1 MMSRIFFSIALF
13 GLVLLAP
20 SSFAKKSVQKASPR
34 FNLSTNVRFD
44 SDTVYGKYQYAD
56 EALAT
61 VEDEK
66 LMTTLLGVRK
76 DFKDRLQ
83 LATKKR

>member
-1 MMSRIFFSIALF
+1 MKTLIFSS
-13 GLVLLAP
+13 LLALTIILAP
-20 SSFAKKSVQKASPR
+20 QSFAKKSKNAQSRV
-34 FNLSTNVRFD
+34 NLSTNVRFD
-44 SDTVYGKYQYAD
+44 SDTIYGKYQYAD

-66 LMTTLLGVRK
+66 LMSTLLGVRK

-83 LATKKR
+83 VATKKR

>member
-1 MMSRIFFSIALF
+1 MIRIFILSLILGLAL
-13 GLVLLAP
+13 LVQQ
-20 SSFAKKSVQKASPR
+20 SYGKTKVQNENPR
-34 FNLSTNVRFD
+34 VNLSTNVRFD
-44 SDTVYGKYQYAD
+44 ADTVYGRYQYSD

-66 LMTTLLGVRK
+66 LMTSLLGVRK

-83 LATKKR
+83 MSTKKR